1 MLTIR
6 PEQMLVFEAYAIKR
20 FEDALW
26 EHLSSGHPEKIEEL
40 GEEKSRK
47 IVRQGIETARQFSVD
62 VERDVAAFVEYMFE
76 VDPRWHELEQ
86 WAWALDILNDPALD
100 GHAKMELID
109 RTARDLS

>member
-6 PEQMLVFEAYAIKR
+6 PEQMLVFEAYSIKR

-26 EHLSSGHPEKIEEL
+26 EHLSSKHPEKIEEL
-40 GEEKSRK
+40 GKERSRE
-47 IVRQGIETARQFSVD
+47 IVRQGIEKARQFGVD
-62 VERDVAAFVEYMFE
+62 VERDVAVFVEYMVA
-76 VDPRWHELEQ
+76 VDPRWHELED
-86 WAWALDILNDPALD
+86 WAWASDILADPELD